1 MPSLNRVEL
10 MGYLGR
16 DPEVRFTPTGKK
28 VTTFSMAVDRVWK
41 DANGQRQMATDWF
54 QVEAWGRLGE
64 ICQGYLKKGRLVYV
78 EGRLRTDQW
87 QDKDK
92 NTHYRTVV
100 VARNMQMLGRPP
112 EEPAELAEEAE
123 GMEGVPE

>member
-10 MGYLGR
+10 MGHLGK

-28 VTTFSMAVDRVWK
+28 VTQFSLAVNRIWK
-41 DANGQRQMATDWF
+41 DSAGQKQTATDWF

-64 ICQGYLKKGRLVYV
+64 ICHQYLKKGSLAFL

-87 QDKDK
+87 QDKEKGD
-92 NTHYRTVV
+92 THYRTLI
-100 VARNMQMLGRPP
+100 VAQGMQMLGRPP
-112 EEPAELAEEAE
+112 EEPAELAEAGEEPE
-123 GMEGVPE
+123 GD